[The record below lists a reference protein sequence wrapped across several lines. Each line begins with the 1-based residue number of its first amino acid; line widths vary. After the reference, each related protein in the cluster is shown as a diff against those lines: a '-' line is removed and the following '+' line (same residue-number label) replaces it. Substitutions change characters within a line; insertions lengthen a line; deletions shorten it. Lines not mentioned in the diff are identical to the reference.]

1 MRDDRKI
8 ELETENREAR
18 WDERGGKSEKKEFS
32 DIFAK

>member
-18 WDERGGKSEKKEFS
+18 WDERGRKKKEFS
-32 DIFAK
+32 DIFAKK